1 MRSRRLGRTDLVV
14 SEIGFGTWTIAT
26 DWWGKVDDKAGL
38 VYAALDAG
46 ITFFDTAPV
55 YGDAGFGETILA
67 DLLGPRDDVVITTK
81 CGYDIDAPR
90 IAPGHSE
97 RPQDWGPE
105 SVRKQVEDSLKRLDR
120 ERIELL
126 QLHNVRIEPVRDNE
140 LWAELEELR
149 REGKVGEVGVALG
162 PAIGWVDEG
171 VESLRRRPIAS
182 LQTVFNLLEQEPGR
196 TFAAEP
202 AVAERRVG
210 LIARVPH
217 ASDVLSGKIGRDTEF
232 EGDDHR
238 AHRKRENLLDLFDKA
253 DTLGFLH
260 GTETGRTIG
269 QAAIAGIL
277 AIDGFTTVLPTCV
290 TAAEVQEYAAAS
302 DLPLTSDERAR
313 VDELWAAN
321 FGVTDRYDMPL
332 KSST

>member
-1 MRSRRLGRTDLVV
+1 MQYRQLGASELVV
-14 SEIGFGTWTIAT
+14 SEVGFGAWTIAT
-26 DWWGKVDDKAGL
+26 DWWGRVDDKTGL
-38 VYAALDAG
+38 LGAALDAG

-55 YGDAGFGETILA
+55 YGDAGYGETILA

-81 CGYDIDAPR
+81 CGYDLDAPR

-97 RPQDWGPE
+97 RPQDWRPE
-105 SVRKQVEDSLKRLDR
+105 AVRMQVEASLGRLRR
-120 ERIELL
+120 ERIDLL
-126 QLHNVRIEPVRDNE
+126 QLHNVRIEPVRDDD
-140 LWAELEELR
+140 LWAELEALR
-149 REGKVGEVGVALG
+149 QEGKVAELGVALG

-171 VESLRRRPIAS
+171 IESLDRRPITS

-196 TFAAEP
+196 TFARQPSVTEQRA
-202 AVAERRVG
+202 G

-217 ASDVLSGKIGRDTEF
+217 ASDVLSGKITRDTEF

-253 DTLGFLH
+253 DTLAFLH
-260 GTETGRTIG
+260 DPETGRTVG
-269 QAAIAGIL
+269 QAAVAGIL
-277 AIDGFTTVLPTCV
+277 AIDGFATVLPTCV
-290 TAAEVQEYAAAS
+290 TADEVREYATAS
-302 DLPLTSDERAR
+302 ERPLTPHERAR

-321 FGVTDRYDMPL
+321 FGVTDRYEMPL